1 MQVLQNA
8 FKLAFEISPIILVD
22 GIANHVPGGAIP
34 IAVFTEGLSM
44 TYGQVVSGSDLAN
57 FTTRFYPM
65 AGTSMIAQEIGT
77 YPFYDMATAANSVVK
92 MPNRITMQMVRPAN
106 AENAPYPE
114 KIVTFTALKTAL
126 DYHNANG
133 GSYTVLTPACVY
145 TGCLMRNMIDVSGF
159 SDDNKQV
166 QHTWSI
172 EFEQP
177 LLRLNQ
183 LEQVMGNM
191 MQKFNDGMPAP
202 MSWSDIGNK
211 SKAWIVG
218 GLS

>member
-1 MQVLQNA
+1 MQALQST

-22 GIANHVPGGAIP
+22 GIASQVPGGAIP

-44 TYGQVVSGSDLAN
+44 TYGQLVSGSDMAT

-77 YPFYDMATAANSVVK
+77 YPFYDMATAANSVVR
-92 MPNRITMQMVRPAN
+92 MPNRIAMQMVRPAN

-126 DYHNANG
+126 DYHNASG

-145 TGCLMRNMIDVSGF
+145 TGCLMRSLIDVSGF
-159 SDDNKQV
+159 SDENKQV
-166 QHTWSI
+166 QHTWCL

-177 LLRLNQ
+177 LLQLSQ

-202 MSWSDIGNK
+202 TSWSDIGNK
-211 SKAWIVG
+211 ASDWLRGVFT
-218 GLS
+218 